1 MPALS
6 FLFPPDDPSMG
17 STSSALPS
25 YPRPGGLDETSGDHQ
40 MVARR
45 LWGGGSGHGPSGC
58 CSAHLQHLLM
68 KPWRMRYH
76 VFTFPLPYPF
86 GLLLILLNLSMLFFY
101 LLGRYMSFGHR
112 EPTGSSCLHGSPGR
126 LFAGSSLT
134 NDSLC

>member
-6 FLFPPDDPSMG
+6 FLFPPDDPSTG
-17 STSSALPS
+17 STSSALPRH
-25 YPRPGGLDETSGDHQ
+25 PHPGGLGETSGGHQ

-45 LWGGGSGHGPSGC
+45 LRSGGSGHGPSGC
-58 CSAHLQHLLM
+58 CSARLQRLLM

-76 VFTFPLPYPF
+76 VFTLTLPHPF
-86 GLLLILLNLSMLFFY
+86 GLLLILLNLSMSFFF
-101 LLGRYMSFGHR
+101 LSGRSTSFGHR